1 MDVNM
6 LRPAKPVKIDEEM
19 RGAYLDYA
27 MSVIVA
33 RALPDARDGLKP
45 VHRRILFAMHEM
57 GVRPG
62 TPYRKSARI
71 VGEVLG
77 KFHPHGDQSVYDAM
91 ARMAQDFSL
100 RYLMIDGQGN
110 FGSVD
115 GDPPAAMRYTEAR
128 MSRMAEEMLADI
140 EAETVDYTPNFD
152 GSIDEP
158 IVLPARLPNLLLNGS
173 SGIAVGM
180 ATNIPPHNLREI
192 TGAIDYLLNLMIDYE
207 GEALEEAVID
217 VTVDD
222 LMQFVKGPDFPTG
235 AIMGGD
241 ELKEAYATG
250 KGRIIVRARAE
261 IEEFGNERH
270 RIVIKEIPYQV
281 NKSATLERIAALAN
295 EGRLEAVATLR
306 DESDRKGMRIVIELR
321 RGAQPFTVLNQL
333 YKYTQLQTTFGVQL
347 LALVN
352 QEPRLLSLKRLLMI
366 WIGHRQEVIER
377 RSRYDLGKAR
387 ARGHILEGLLKALAS
402 IDDIIATIRQAD
414 SAEAAREELMIL
426 FDLSEPQAQAILD
439 LQLRRL
445 ASLERMKIEAEYQEV
460 LDRINYLEDLLA
472 HPRKVLALIR
482 DDLNELA
489 AKYGDARRTNY
500 DRSLSLAFDESDLVR
515 DEEVLISLTQR
526 GYVKRTPASIYR
538 QQKRGGKGSTG
549 MGTRDEDVVEHLL
562 SAGSLD
568 YLLFFTTQG
577 RVYSLRTYQL
587 PEYDRAGKGTLVESI
602 LPLDIFE
609 RVTAT
614 VAVPTF
620 ENVDGCFI
628 MCTVQGRIK
637 RVTMD
642 EFASVRPSGL
652 MAMTLDDGDTLGWVR
667 QTSGDDDIML
677 VSKYGQ
683 GIRFHETDVRTM
695 GRTAAGVNAMRLTD
709 DDVIAA
715 LDVITPEQADADLL
729 IVTERGY
736 GKRTQVDEFRQQGRY
751 GQGVRAISNDLSKTG
766 NIVGAGVVEDE
777 NSYDLTVITRN
788 GIALRTPVNEIST
801 YGRTAQG
808 VKIIHIDPDD
818 TVVSIALVNSGAPSP
833 ITAEQ
838 SHSDSNG
845 YVAPEEQDMD
855 LGDFAPSDGDF

>member
-1 MDVNM
+1 MDVNA

-57 GVRPG
+57 GIRPG

-100 RYLMIDGQGN
+100 RYLLIDGQGN

-128 MSRMAEEMLADI
+128 MSRMAEELLADI
-140 EAETVDYTPNFD
+140 EAATVNYTPNFD
-152 GSIDEP
+152 GSLDEP
-158 IVLPARLPNLLLNGS
+158 VVLPARLPNLLLNGS

-192 TGAIDYLLNLMIDYE
+192 GGALDYLLNLMIHFE
-207 GEALEEAVID
+207 GDTLEEAVID

-222 LMQFVKGPDFPTG
+222 LMNFVKGPDFPTG
-235 AIMGGD
+235 ASMGGD

-250 KGRIIVRARAE
+250 KGRIIVRARAD
-261 IEEFGNERH
+261 IEEFGNDRH
-270 RIVIKEIPYQV
+270 RIVITEIPYQV
-281 NKSATLERIAALAN
+281 NKAATLERIAALAN

-306 DESDRKGMRIVIELR
+306 DESDRKGMRIVVELR
-321 RGAQPFTVLNQL
+321 RGAQPYTVLNQL

-377 RSRYDLGKAR
+377 RSRYELGKAR
-387 ARGHILEGLLKALAS
+387 ARGHILEGLLKALAN
-402 IDDIIATIRQAD
+402 IDDIISTIRGAD

-426 FDLSEPQAQAILD
+426 FDLTELQAQAILD

-445 ASLERMKIEAEYQEV
+445 ASLERLKIEAEYQEV
-460 LDRINYLEDLLA
+460 MDRIAYLEDLLA
-472 HPRKVLALIR
+472 SPRKVLALIR

-489 AKYGDARRTNY
+489 AKYGDERRTVY
-500 DRSLSLAFDESDLVR
+500 DPTLALDFDESDLVR

-526 GYVKRTPASIYR
+526 GYAKRTPAHIYR

-549 MGTRDEDVVEHLL
+549 MGTRDEDVVEHLF

-568 YLLFFTTQG
+568 HLLFFTTQG

-587 PEYDRAGKGTLVESI
+587 PEYDRAGKGVLIESV
-602 LPLDIFE
+602 LPLDLLE
-609 RVTAT
+609 RVTAA
-614 VAVPTF
+614 VAVPSF
-620 ENVDGCFI
+620 ADVDGYFI

-637 RVTMD
+637 RVALD
-642 EFASVRPSGL
+642 EFANVRPSGL
-652 MAMTLDDGDTLGWVR
+652 IAMTLDSGDTLGWVR
-667 QTSGDDDIML
+667 QTKGDDDIIL
-677 VSKYGQ
+677 VSHQGQ
-683 GIRFHETDVRTM
+683 GIRFHETDVRMM
-695 GRTAAGVNAMRLTD
+695 GRTAAGVNAMRLSD
-709 DDVIAA
+709 DDVLAA
-715 LDVITPEQADADLL
+715 LDVITPEQAEAELL

-766 NIVGAGVVEDE
+766 GIVGAGVVDSETT
-777 NSYDLTVITRN
+777 YDLTVITRN

-808 VKIIHIDPDD
+808 VRIINIDPDD
-818 TVVSIALVNSGAPSP
+818 TVVSIALVNSDVSSTTATATEGHDNGFIAAEDGGDLEIAEAP
-833 ITAEQ
+833 A
-838 SHSDSNG
+838 
-845 YVAPEEQDMD
+845 
-855 LGDFAPSDGDF
+855 GDADF